1 MSGTSQQNGVSERRN
16 ITLMDMVRSMLC
28 DSNLPIFLWMY
39 ALKLFMYLLNR
50 FHNKVVPN
58 TSFEPW
64 TNRIPSIRHLHV
76 WGCQTKIRIYNPQ
89 DKKTGC
95 KNNQWI
101 FH

>member
-1 MSGTSQQNGVSERRN
+1 
-16 ITLMDMVRSMLC
+16 MD
-28 DSNLPIFLWMY
+28 
-39 ALKLFMYLLNR
+39 ALKIYLNEVKRQLDRKVKLVKSNRGGEYYER